1 MPGSF
6 SNSWF
11 GWAALGVVAAWLIST
26 SIHVLD
32 QGERG
37 ILTTFGRYE
46 ATLGPGLNVSMPWP
60 VQAVK
65 RVEVGK
71 ELVTLLPDKETETLM
86 LTRDGQLIDVRL
98 QVRWRIGDPRRYT
111 YALADGP
118 AALQRL
124 ADSTIRSAVAEFTFD
139 ELRGGKRRAE
149 LHQRVQTR
157 LQRVL
162 DAWGS
167 GVSVAGV
174 EVTGTNIPAK
184 LADTAKQID
193 KANEEAR
200 KEHES
205 AMSYANDRRQ
215 KAEVEGAAFD
225 KAYALY
231 KAAPDVTRSRIYY
244 ETIEKVL
251 KNNQVVLGG
260 SGGGITLPQPPAA
273 KSAAGQ
279 PGGR

>member
-1 MPGSF
+1 MPGALG
-6 SNSWF
+6 NSWF
-11 GWAALGVVAAWLIST
+11 GWAMLGVAAAWLISS

-46 ATLGPGLNVSMPWP
+46 ATLSPGLNVTMPWP
-60 VQAVK
+60 LQTVK

-71 ELVTLLPDKETETLM
+71 ERVTALPDKETETLM
-86 LTRDGQLIDVRL
+86 LTRDGQLIDIRL
-98 QVRWRIGDPRRYT
+98 QVRWRISDPRRYS
-111 YALADGP
+111 YAFPNGE
-118 AALQRL
+118 AALKRL
-124 ADSTIRSAVAEFTFD
+124 ADSTIRTAVAEFNFD

-162 DAWGS
+162 DVWGA
-167 GVSVAGV
+167 GVKVAGI
-174 EVTGTNIPAK
+174 EVTGANYPAK
-184 LADTAKQID
+184 LAETSKLID
-193 KANEEAR
+193 KANEDAR

-205 AMSYANDRRQ
+205 AAAYANDRRRT
-215 KAEVEGAAFD
+215 AEAEALAFD

-251 KNNQVVLGG
+251 RNNQVVLGG
-260 SGGGITLPQPPAA
+260 NSGITLPPPPAP
-273 KSAAGQ
+273 KAASGQ
-279 PGGR
+279 QEGR